1 MKPIQSLTDDELAG
15 LVKGAAALPDA
26 PAALVK
32 SAVGLWQATH
42 PSIAP
47 TRPAADGLLNKI
59 RAVLTFD
66 SWSTSAAAMGLR
78 SMPSQ
83 SATRHMMF
91 SAQGRDIDLRIVSSA
106 ESFVLAGQILGPD
119 ETGLVELAV
128 DTLSEQANQTL
139 RTTSLDELGAF
150 HLDNV
155 RAGTY
160 WMTLK
165 FDGSAVELPPI
176 DVGARR

>member
-15 LVKGAAALPDA
+15 LVRGAAALPDA
-26 PAALVK
+26 PAALVS
-32 SAVGLWQATH
+32 SALGLWQAAH
-42 PSIAP
+42 
-47 TRPAADGLLNKI
+47 PAAAPVAAAGDSLLNKI

-66 SWSTSAAAMGLR
+66 SWSASPAALGLR
-78 SMPSQ
+78 SAPSQ
-83 SATRHMMF
+83 TRHMMF

-128 DTLSEQANQTL
+128 DTSTEQATPTL
-139 RTTSLDELGAF
+139 RSTSLDELGAF

-155 RAGTY
+155 HAGTY

-165 FDGSAVELPPI
+165 FAGAAVELPPI
-176 DVGARR
+176 DVGTRR